1 MLDDERMMLKALL
14 LLMVD
19 GLRYGNCL
27 RQHRQ
32 LICPGQWCRCD
43 V

>member
-32 LICPGQWCRCD
+32 LIYPGQWCRCD